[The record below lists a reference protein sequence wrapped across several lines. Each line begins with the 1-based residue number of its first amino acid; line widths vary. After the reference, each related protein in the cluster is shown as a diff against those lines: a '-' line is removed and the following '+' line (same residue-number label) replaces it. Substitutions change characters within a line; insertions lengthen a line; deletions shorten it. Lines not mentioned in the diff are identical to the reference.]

1 MYDNINKCTCPPF
14 LGKKSNSVVVIHNKL
29 DSSCLHNILYVFS
42 SRFSS
47 FSFLVCIQTIT
58 VKSFPL
64 VFIIL
69 KSVYCL
75 PKQTFKKEVKSY
87 QTKCFDFKVT
97 FMDWVPVWGSY
108 IYKNRRKYM
117 YLLVWDLHLCTSKLL
132 YWFVRG
138 FLENNQ
144 DILQEIWS
152 CRKVCFSFIL
162 ISKTR
167 FSKRYFILSVNYT
180 TQQLEI
186 LIKTTAGK

>member
-1 MYDNINKCTCPPF
+1 MITLTSAPARHF
-14 LGKKSNSVVVIHNKL
+14 SVKKSNSVVVIHYKL
-29 DSSCLHNILYVFS
+29 DISRFHNLLYVFS
-42 SRFSS
+42 SRFPS
-47 FSFLVCIQTIT
+47 FIFLGCIQTIT

-87 QTKCFDFKVT
+87 QTKCFDFKVK

-108 IYKNRRKYM
+108 IYKNRWKYM
-117 YLLVWDLHLCTSKLL
+117 YLLVWDLYLCTSKLL
-132 YWFVRG
+132 YCFVRG

-167 FSKRYFILSVNYT
+167 FSKQYFILSVNYT
-180 TQQLEI
+180 TQH
-186 LIKTTAGK
+186 